1 MVEAHFLDGLDEV
14 GQERPGVELLG
25 VGEPEDVGF
34 VASED
39 VVVDVDGVV
48 EVVVDEVV
56 ALPVDDLVVLVGL
69 LLAQHHVLQRG
80 QRLPDLLNVV
90 ALLVLLASVLAL
102 VGEGVVLTALLDL
115 VLRPFLVL
123 LQEDLLDVR

>member
-48 EVVVDEVV
+48 EVVVDEAV
-56 ALPVDDLVVLVGL
+56 ALPVDHLVVLVGL

-115 VLRPFLVL
+115 VL
-123 LQEDLLDVR
+123 